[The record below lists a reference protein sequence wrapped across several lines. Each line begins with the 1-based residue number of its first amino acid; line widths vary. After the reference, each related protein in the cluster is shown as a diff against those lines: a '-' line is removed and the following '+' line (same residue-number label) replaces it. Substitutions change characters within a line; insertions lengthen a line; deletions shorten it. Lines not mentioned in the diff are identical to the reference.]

1 MTPAETTAPSG
12 SVRLPFCDLNHLE
25 VLEVGGGR
33 ARCATTAGPWLAGSD
48 EFGIPSAAA
57 ALADMVLMYACS
69 TRSTPGMM
77 PVTATLRVD
86 LWTDPP
92 PVGSRLVGEAEVQGA
107 DGDLLLV
114 SGRIGVGGRT
124 VATATIRSML
134 VPLVIGPG
142 PSLPGATP
150 VSPVAAETPHPS
162 ATPTARS
169 SAAVPE
175 APTPAVDAV
184 LALPAA
190 VLAGMELVAL
200 GDERIDLTARPGAD
214 LERTGGVLHGGAVP
228 LLSGLASSALLAATI
243 RTQQRPR
250 RLDLTADYIRP
261 TPMGTSLSVTSTI
274 VQRTRRLIK
283 IHSEILDAG
292 GRITARVYETAALDS
307 TA

>member
-1 MTPAETTAPSG
+1 MTPAEARARSG

-33 ARCATTAGPWLAGSD
+33 ARCATTVGSWLARSD
-48 EFGIPSAAA
+48 EYGIPSAVAA
-57 ALADMVLMYACS
+57 IADMVLMYACS

-77 PVTATLRVD
+77 PVTATMRVD

-107 DGDLLLV
+107 DGDLLLA

-124 VATATIRSML
+124 VASATVRSML
-134 VPLVIGPG
+134 VPLVTGPG

-150 VSPVAAETPHPS
+150 DSPVVAETPHPS
-162 ATPTARS
+162 ATPTARPT
-169 SAAVPE
+169 AAP
-175 APTPAVDAV
+175 APAVDAV

-190 VLAGMELVAL
+190 VLAGLELVAL
-200 GDERIDLTARPGAD
+200 GDERIDLKACPSAD
-214 LERTGGVLHGGAVP
+214 LERTGGVLHGGAIP

-243 RTQQRPR
+243 SPQQQTR

-261 TPMGTSLSVTSTI
+261 TPMGTFLSVTSTI

-283 IHSEILDAG
+283 IHSEILDVG
-292 GRITARVYETAALDS
+292 GRTTARIYETAVLEPS
-307 TA
+307 P